1 MLVGISIG
9 TISCIAFCLGLLS
22 TLQLQSTDF
31 FFRAP
36 GASAQGQ
43 GDGKIAIVAIDDE
56 SLGALGLF
64 SSWPRSYYANLIDV
78 LHEDEARVVVLD
90 VLFAEPG
97 TGDDELADSL
107 QRAGNVI
114 LPLAYSSQQYNS
126 ASASE
131 PKGAG
136 AFVRPLN
143 IFETEAVAVG
153 HASLF
158 PDSDGVVRKLPVT
171 ITGSEGQEPAL
182 ALAAAAKYL
191 RRPEVIESPVK
202 DSRLP
207 FAGRSIPV
215 DHAGAMVINYSAG
228 ARGTGEPA
236 GFETVSFVDTLEGK
250 VNPLVFQDKI
260 VLVGATA
267 SALGDTFWTPAGRM
281 MNGVEIHASAIQ
293 TVLSG
298 EFLRPA
304 SSATTIALMLV
315 LAALCSLAV
324 LRLRV
329 LWATLIVAASCAVYL
344 LGALSLFDRGIM
356 LNMVYPPLALL
367 GAFVGVNLFSIASER
382 SQKRVIERTFGRY
395 VSPPVVSEILA
406 ALDRGDMELGG
417 QLREATVAFTDAR
430 GFTKLAEKL
439 EPDELV
445 RVMNI
450 YLSEV
455 IKAVLK
461 YGGMVNKFGGDS
473 ILAVWNAPTPCEQH
487 ALLAVKA
494 AIEAQRQIERVQ
506 QEDKSLPQMSFG
518 IGINTGEV
526 VAGNMGSEDR
536 LEYSVVGDTVNVA
549 AKLTGAVEG
558 GKVWVT
564 YETFERI
571 QGRVTAE
578 PLEPVAVKGKSEPI
592 RAYEV
597 RGIRE

>member
-9 TISCIAFCLGLLS
+9 AVTCIAFCLGLLS

-36 GASAQGQ
+36 DASAQGQ

-64 SSWPRSYYANLIDV
+64 SSWPRSYYADLIDV
-78 LHEDEARVVVLD
+78 LHEAEARVVVLD

-97 TGDDELADSL
+97 TGDDELVDSL

-114 LPLAYSSQQYNS
+114 LPLAYTSQQYDS

-131 PKGAG
+131 PAGAG
-136 AFVRPLN
+136 VFVRPLD
-143 IFETEAVAVG
+143 IFETEALAVG
-153 HASLF
+153 HASLL

-171 ITGSEGQEPAL
+171 ISSSEDQEPAL
-182 ALAAAAKYL
+182 SLAAAAKYL
-191 RRPEVIESPVK
+191 RRPEVIESPVE
-202 DSRLP
+202 DGRLL

-215 DHAGAMVINYSAG
+215 DNAGVMVINYSAG
-228 ARGTGEPA
+228 EATGEPA
-236 GFETVSFVDTLEGK
+236 GFDTVSFVDTLEGE

-315 LAALCSLAV
+315 LASLCSLAV

-329 LWATLIVAASCAVYL
+329 LWATLITAAACAIYL
-344 LGALSLFDRGIM
+344 LAALSLFDRGLM

-382 SQKRVIERTFGRY
+382 SQKRAIERTFGRY
-395 VSPPVVSEILA
+395 VSPPVVSEILT
-406 ALDRGDMELGG
+406 ALDRGEMELGG

-445 RVMNI
+445 RVMNV

-494 AIEAQRQIERVQ
+494 AIEAQCQIERVQ
-506 QEDKSLPQMSFG
+506 QEDESLPQMSFG

-564 YETFERI
+564 SETFERI
-571 QGRVTAE
+571 RGHVIAE
-578 PLEPVAVKGKSEPI
+578 PLEPIAVKGKSEPI
-592 RAYEV
+592 TAYEV
-597 RGIRE
+597 RGINE